1 MKRRDEI
8 LVGLFTTA
16 AVVILLVGTIW
27 LLRGGLEKG
36 YPLYGTFPWGS
47 GLNEGQPVW
56 LSGVTVGFV
65 DNVDLQDDGE
75 LVVSFRIQ
83 DKYKV
88 PVGSE
93 ASIVPNGFFGDVA
106 IALTPKGPN
115 PVSYAE
121 GDTVPTKP
129 GAAGLQ
135 VIAARADSQL
145 QVTSRILGSVE
156 QQLVDSGGIRDLRLM
171 LQSISRTASV
181 LSRTVEVQSGH
192 FEATLGTVRSRAAAV
207 DSARI
212 DSAMRSIQAA
222 TANFEQASSELKT
235 TTQRL
240 NTLMARVDSGD
251 GTLGKLLSDDT
262 LYSKLLS
269 VSTNLD
275 SLFVDVKRN
284 PRRYVQLSIF
294 GRKQ

>member
-16 AVVILLVGTIW
+16 AVVILVVGTIW

-36 YPLYGTFPWGS
+36 YPLYGQFPWGS
-47 GLNEGQPVW
+47 GLKEGQPVW

-65 DNVDLQDDGE
+65 GSVDLQDDGE
-75 LVVSFRIQ
+75 LVVTFRIQ

-115 PVSYAE
+115 PVSYQP
-121 GDTVPTKP
+121 GDSIPTKP

-135 VIAARADSQL
+135 VIAARADSL
-145 QVTSRILGSVE
+145 AQVTGRILGSVE
-156 QQLVDSGGIRDLRLM
+156 TQLVDSGGLREMRMM
-171 LQSISRTASV
+171 LQTISSTAAV
-181 LSRTVEVQSGH
+181 LSRTVEVQSRH
-192 FEATLGTVRSRAAAV
+192 LESTLGIVRSRAGAI
-207 DSARI
+207 DSSRV

-222 TANFEQASSELKT
+222 TKNFEQASGELKT
-235 TTQRL
+235 TSTKL
-240 NTLMARVDSGD
+240 NALIEKADNGN
-251 GTLGKLLSDDT
+251 GTLGKLLNDDT
-262 LYSKLLS
+262 LYRRLVSLS
-269 VSTNLD
+269 GNVDSVMLD
-275 SLFVDVKRN
+275 FKKN
-284 PRRYVQLSIF
+284 PRRYINLTIF
-294 GRKQ
+294 GKP